1 MTHPIVDL
9 QTQILSKL
17 NADVA
22 LVSLI
27 GADAI
32 FDMPPKGKKGI
43 FLTILHHDII
53 ERDADLSK
61 GYDHRIQFRI
71 WGDGPNRSSVLAP
84 AERIITVLILET
96 LSSPTL
102 DVTHVNHVRTDTLI
116 DLKSGRAIATIFLR
130 ILSEPAL

>member
-1 MTHPIVDL
+1 MTHSIVDL
-9 QTQILSKL
+9 QTQIVSKL

-43 FLTILHHDII
+43 FLTILRHDII
-53 ERDADLSK
+53 ARDGDLAPGS
-61 GYDHRIQFRI
+61 DHRLQLRI
-71 WGDGPNRSSVLAP
+71 WGEGPNRASVLVP
-84 AERIITVLILET
+84 AERVIAVLTLVE

-102 DVTHVNHVRTDTLI
+102 SVTHVNHVRTDTLV
-116 DLKSGRAIATIFLR
+116 DLKTGRATATIYLR
-130 ILSEPAL
+130 IFSEPAV